1 MISIP
6 ALFILQSN
14 PVATNKLGA
23 ALARLDNFRIVALQW
38 IEGHWVEMVIAIIL
52 AVALYAA
59 LSWLRHFAARYV
71 NKNGGG
77 SALSI
82 IAARA
87 VARTGHFFRLILA
100 AELVNDLSNAPPQ
113 IAKIITVLFTI
124 SLAVQVAI
132 WLREVILGLIE
143 RRLGNES
150 HAHETLTSAIVLIRW
165 LVSIVIFAIAGLVV
179 LDNLGINIT
188 GLVAGLGVGGIAIGL
203 AAQGIFADLFAAI
216 AIIFDKP
223 FVRGD
228 TVRFDTTT
236 ATVESIGMKST
247 RLRALSGEEV
257 IIANR
262 LLLDKE
268 LVNFSRIERR
278 RITFNFGLVYRTSPE
293 KALDLP
299 ALLEKTVNE
308 NNGEFLRCGF
318 TGFGA
323 SALDFELLFDIHSQD
338 FAVVAQH
345 RHRIGLCV
353 HRALSEAGYELAYPT
368 QTTFTAAPDGT
379 MIMPY
384 APLVLPQK
392 AGSAKK

>member
-1 MISIP
+1 MLVAIALAI
-6 ALFILQSN
+6 ALF
-14 PVATNKLGA
+14 V
-23 ALARLDNFRIVALQW
+23 V
-38 IEGHWVEMVIAIIL
+38 
-52 AVALYAA
+52 
-59 LSWLRHFAARYV
+59 LSWLRHVAARYV
-71 NKNGGG
+71 SKSGGG
-77 SALSI
+77 SGLAS

-87 VARTGHFFRLILA
+87 VVRTSRFFRLMLA
-100 AELVNDLSNAPPQ
+100 AELVNDLADAPPP
-113 IAKIITVLFTI
+113 IAKAITILFTI
-124 SLAVQVAI
+124 ALALQVAI
-132 WLREVILGLIE
+132 WLREIILGLIE
-143 RRLGNES
+143 RRLGS
-150 HAHETLTSAIVLIRW
+150 DDQPHETLTSAIILIRW
-165 LVSIVIFAIAGLVV
+165 LVSIAIFAIAILVV

-203 AAQGIFADLFAAI
+203 AAQGIFGDLFAAI
-216 AIIFDKP
+216 AIIFDQP

-228 TVRFDTTT
+228 TIRFDATT

-268 LVNFSRIERR
+268 LINFSKIERR
-278 RITFNFGLVYRTSPE
+278 RITFLLSLVYQTSPE
-293 KALDLP
+293 KALALP
-299 ALLEKTVNE
+299 ALLETVVADNG
-308 NNGEFLRCGF
+308 GEFLRCGF

-345 RHRIGLCV
+345 RHKIGLSV

-384 APLVLPQK
+384 APPAATV
-392 AGSAKK
+392 AARSSKK

>member
-1 MISIP
+1 MIISSTT
-6 ALFILQSN
+6 LILQAK
-14 PVATNKLGA
+14 PVMPGKIDA
-23 ALARLDNFRIVALQW
+23 AIARLNNYWMLVLQW
-38 IEGHWVEMVIAIIL
+38 IEGHWVEMLVAIAL
-52 AVALYAA
+52 AIALFAI
-59 LSWLRHFAARYV
+59 LSWLRHVAARYV
-71 NKNGGG
+71 SKSGGG
-77 SALSI
+77 SALSTI
-82 IAARA
+82 IARA
-87 VARTGHFFRLILA
+87 VARTSRFFRLMLA

-113 IAKIITVLFTI
+113 IEKAITILFTI
-124 SLAVQVAI
+124 ALAVQVAI
-132 WLREVILGLIE
+132 WVREIILGLIE
-143 RRLGNES
+143 RRLGNDS
-150 HAHETLTSAIVLIRW
+150 HPHETLTSAIVLIRW
-165 LVSIVIFAIAGLVV
+165 LVSIAIFAIAALVV

-228 TVRFDTTT
+228 TIKFDTTT
-236 ATVESIGMKST
+236 ANVESIGMKST

-308 NNGEFLRCGF
+308 NEGEFLRCGF

-338 FAVVAQH
+338 FVIVAQH
-345 RHRIGLCV
+345 RHRIGLSV
-353 HRALSEAGYELAYPT
+353 YRALTEAGYELAYPT

-384 APLVLPQK
+384 AQPATPGAARSSNK
-392 AGSAKK
+392 